1 MTRYRRVM
9 TFAILACLGCQQR
22 LPSADVIAQI
32 ESRQYRYD
40 EFKTYMEESAFDP
53 DAVLDSKVLSALLD
67 QMLDERLLWQ
77 LAGDTLPEGSVV
89 GGRADTEQLLV
100 DSVLEP
106 VGEPEIAQYYRLHR
120 EQFQRPERVYIRQV
134 LLDDQLAASDLRQLW
149 AWGAPYEEVIA
160 RVDETPGAYLGQE
173 GEFSRQELP
182 SSFADLLFSLEA
194 GTVSD
199 VLTTDYG
206 FHVIRVVAHQAPSEV
221 DFRSAKSEIR
231 RELEQKRIHD
241 GLEKLV
247 ESARERYNVSVFVR
261 NVPFNYEGIHEQQ
274 IYQTS
279 D

>member
-1 MTRYRRVM
+1 M